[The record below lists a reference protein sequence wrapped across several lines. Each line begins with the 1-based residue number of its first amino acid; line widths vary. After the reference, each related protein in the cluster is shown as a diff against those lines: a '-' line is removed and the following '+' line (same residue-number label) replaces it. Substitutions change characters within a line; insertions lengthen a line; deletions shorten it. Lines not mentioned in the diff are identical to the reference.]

1 MLLFCGSCVPS
12 IDVEHVFALGE
23 LFEHLDE
30 LFERDLAII
39 VDVDLRDDFLPDA
52 LGVSYVVAHDGRDF
66 VSVDMATSVFVEK
79 LESGAQVWLV
89 QQLLLVDGSRAPLAK
104 VNRTTAVHIRV
115 FEDPFSAFV
124 HFLPVLVRVEDAV
137 GSLELI
143 LLDNTVSIGIELIES
158 VAHGSLLLLRG
169 QVARHVGQRSL
180 L

>member
-1 MLLFCGSCVPS
+1 MLLGCGSCILS
-12 IDVEHVFALGE
+12 IGVEHVFALGQ
-23 LFEHLDE
+23 LFEHEDE

-124 HFLPVLVRVEDAV
+124 HFLPVLVWVEDAV

-143 LLDNTVSIGIELIES
+143 LLDNSVSIGIELIES